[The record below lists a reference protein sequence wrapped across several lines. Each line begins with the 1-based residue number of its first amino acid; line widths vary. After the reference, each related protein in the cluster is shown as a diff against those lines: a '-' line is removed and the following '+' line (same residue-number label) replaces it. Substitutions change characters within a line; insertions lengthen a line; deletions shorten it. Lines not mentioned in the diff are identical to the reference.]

1 MRIGSGSAG
10 NRLRRLIAL
19 ALHADPETFEPM
31 FDRATFQTGMVH
43 YAAAVS
49 DPGQA
54 VFGIRPH
61 ADGGIFTI
69 LVNDGAPLTPSP
81 PPLYTVSLSF
91 ALSLFRW
98 QAWRSLLPSDG
109 HGFG

>member
-1 MRIGSGSAG
+1 MLAHQDQMLLLAA
-10 NRLRRLIAL
+10 RLRRLIAL
-19 ALHADPETFEPM
+19 ALHAHPETFEPM

-69 LVNDGAPLTPSP
+69 LVNDGAPLP
-81 PPLYTVSLSF
+81 P
-91 ALSLFRW
+91 LSLFGSH
-98 QAWRSLLPSDG
+98 A
-109 HGFG
+109 